1 MKRNNRITY
10 ENCIYIL
17 LCTVNI
23 IYSIYVIINSLQG
36 IRIFSYKITSCILLI
51 ILLFTL
57 TGCGKHIEDTNGA
70 EDFTLETIT
79 EEDILNG
86 YPVSSVKQSMERDGN
101 EEIFKGSFQDEDI
114 AITLN
119 TSVES
124 GNAQIVLVYKNIILK
139 RFLLNEDNQVFSMTG
154 VKGEIRILVAGESA
168 KVKIDCTVES
178 SKGIS

>member
-1 MKRNNRITY
+1 MR
-10 ENCIYIL
+10 
-17 LCTVNI
+17 
-23 IYSIYVIINSLQG
+23 
-36 IRIFSYKITSCILLI
+36 KISKFILLI

-86 YPVSSVKQSMERDGN
+86 YPVSSVKQSMERVGN
-101 EEIFKGSFQDEDI
+101 EYKYSVKKMTGVEEIFKGSFQDEDI

-139 RFLLNEDNQVFSMTG
+139 RFLLNEDNQVFSMIG
-154 VKGEIRILVAGESA
+154 VKGEIKILVAGESA
-168 KVKIDCTVES
+168 KIKIDCTVES